1 MQWIQCGFR
10 GEKTPPLFE
19 SENSTNRNI
28 IFIQKETL
36 FINIFLTMEHNF
48 IIHLLNAL
56 TLAHKQKANY
66 NMCLYREKIDVLK
79 LNFNLHK
86 YVFFHD
92 K

>member
-1 MQWIQCGFR
+1 
-10 GEKTPPLFE
+10 
-19 SENSTNRNI
+19 
-28 IFIQKETL
+28 
-36 FINIFLTMEHNF
+36 MEHNF